1 MAPSIPV
8 MTSQPV
14 RHGKEGE
21 ARAAARRATAAE
33 AKKSG
38 VRVDQSQ
45 CKELGGIVY
54 QACHSCLLKTDR
66 ANLKR
71 CVRCQ
76 NVWYCSAMCQKE
88 DWPEHKKACG
98 QKHFAPEAIAPA
110 PAARDDKPD
119 SQHSDYHFD
128 SKPGCTSSI
137 MVQYP
142 PGGRLTFLVARRRAM
157 ASGSLPAIY
166 KMQAIL
172 DATAGS
178 SRRSIT
184 SS

>member
-1 MAPSIPV
+1 MATSIPV

-76 NVWYCSAMCQKE
+76 NVWYCSAY
-88 DWPEHKKACG
+88 ALG
-98 QKHFAPEAIAPA
+98 RVLAPMQQLIP
-110 PAARDDKPD
+110 
-119 SQHSDYHFD
+119 H
-128 SKPGCTSSI
+128 PGCVRRKTGRSTRRPAGRSTSPLRLS
-137 MVQYP
+137 P
-142 PGGRLTFLVARRRAM
+142 PPQQRATSLSDVLPPSPATSAPPRFGGRFFTSANRT
-157 ASGSLPAIY
+157 P
-166 KMQAIL
+166 
-172 DATAGS
+172 
-178 SRRSIT
+178 SIQIIT
-184 SS
+184 